1 MSIDDE
7 FLVAAN
13 LSEAEVKTEL
23 AIVLYQKGK
32 LSMGKAARLAEM
44 NRIAFQFLLASRE
57 IPINYGVE
65 DFRQDLETLRR
76 MDADL
81 KHGHH
86 Q

>member
-32 LSMGKAARLAEM
+32 LSMGKAARLAGM
-44 NRIAFQFLLASRE
+44 NRISFQFLLASRE
-57 IPINYGVE
+57 IPVNYDVD